1 LSKEEEEEE
10 EEERVSGLGPRK
22 DKKERKKS

>member
-1 LSKEEEEEE
+1 LSKEEEEE